1 MPFTVMAEEHPPSP
15 EREDN
20 NLSFRRLRV
29 KPAMTVKAITNP
41 KTKISMEI
49 IETKIKDLL
58 VIKPDVFIDER
69 GYFFESYNRQRFL
82 EHGLDMTFVQD
93 NESQS
98 MRGVLRGLHFQ
109 RPPFA
114 QGKLVRVVKGAVMDV
129 AVDLRKDSP
138 TYGQWESVLLTEGN
152 KFMYWIPEG
161 FAHGFVC
168 LEDHSVFTYKCT
180 NVYNKA
186 SEGSIRWNDPD
197 LGINWGIEDPILSEK
212 DKVSPLFKE
221 FVTPF

>member
-1 MPFTVMAEEHPPSP
+1 MQ
-15 EREDN
+15 
-20 NLSFRRLRV
+20 
-29 KPAMTVKAITNP
+29 
-41 KTKISMEI
+41 I

-58 VIKPDVFIDER
+58 VIKQDVFTDER
-69 GYFFESYNRQRFL
+69 GYFFETYNKERFAQ
-82 EHGLDMTFVQD
+82 HGLDMVFVQD

-98 MRGVLRGLHFQ
+98 TRGVLRGLHFQ
-109 RPPFA
+109 KPPFT

-129 AVDLRKDSP
+129 AVDLRKGSP
-138 TYGQWESVLLTEGN
+138 TYGQWESVVLTEDN

-168 LEDHSVFTYKCT
+168 LEDQTVFTYKCT

-186 SEGSIRWNDPD
+186 SEGSIRWDDPD
-197 LGINWGIEDPILSEK
+197 LNIDWGIGDPILSEK
-212 DKVSPLFKE
+212 DKVAPLFKD